1 MNVQRSVGSW
11 LVCTHSETLLRNVQK
26 DVNVLDVGALPGC
39 FLSKTFAQFL
49 EQILSIVL
57 SSNVDALVELD
68 NCFFCHYVTS

>member
-26 DVNVLDVGALPGC
+26 DVNVLDVGTLPGC

-49 EQILSIVL
+49 E
-57 SSNVDALVELD
+57 
-68 NCFFCHYVTS
+68 